1 MHQRHHRANTKLP
14 LETEPDVNHDCQ
26 QRQAHGPGPG
36 LDQFRAHLGANE
48 LRAPIVWPLSQGFLD
63 GGNRRQLRL
72 FVTFLALD
80 TDKDVFGFAKF
91 LDFHLAKIQP
101 VKLRAQ
107 GRNIGGLF
115 ELHVDHDAALEID
128 SEIKAAYGE
137 KEKGQKNHRQRQGK
151 SGDTLSGEVE
161 IGVRRDEFDESHCAS
176 TLDWQL
182 FWTAAAKPR
191 HHHKPCDHNSGEHG
205 GDDADG
211 QRNGKTLDGA
221 RAELEQEQ
229 RRD

>member
-1 MHQRHHRANTKLP
+1 MTEVIAAN
-14 LETEPDVNHDCQ
+14 C
-26 QRQAHGPGPG
+26 A
-36 LDQFRAHLGANE
+36 F
-48 LRAPIVWPLSQGFLD
+48 
-63 GGNRRQLRL
+63 

-115 ELHVDHDAALEID
+115 ELHVNHDAALEID

-151 SGDTLSGEVE
+151 
-161 IGVRRDEFDESHCAS
+161 
-176 TLDWQL
+176 
-182 FWTAAAKPR
+182 AAIRFPVKSKLVSAGTSLMSRMVLWP
-191 HHHKPCDHNSGEHG
+191 
-205 GDDADG
+205 
-211 QRNGKTLDGA
+211 
-221 RAELEQEQ
+221 
-229 RRD
+229 